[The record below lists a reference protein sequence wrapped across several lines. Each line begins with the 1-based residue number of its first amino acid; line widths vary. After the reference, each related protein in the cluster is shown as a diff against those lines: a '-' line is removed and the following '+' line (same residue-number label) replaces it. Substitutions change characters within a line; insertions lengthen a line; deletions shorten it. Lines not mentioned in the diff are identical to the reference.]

1 MKICLISESF
11 FPNVDGMSTFTQ
23 NLAQYLIESGNEVLV
38 VCPTQRRKPQDY
50 FHRGYEVYET
60 PSIKEYFSEF
70 KYMNPLS
77 VLKLNRKIKF
87 FNPDVVH
94 FQTFYSPLSNIL
106 LKYQEYSSS
115 RPIYV
120 YTQHSL
126 PLTVGS
132 YFQPAKNLG
141 KQMIDFLWSW
151 CISFC
156 EKMDIVVSP
165 SEYGKSTLIENG
177 LKTEI
182 KVISNGVDLKQFKF
196 RDKDMSA
203 FNRLK
208 IPKDKIILL
217 TTGRLSE
224 EKNHI
229 EIIKTMM
236 HLDSGK
242 YHLVLVGKGK
252 NQQFLKK
259 FTKEHSLQHNVT
271 FLGYLPSTKYRGI
284 YNIADIYINM
294 SDIELQGIVGL
305 EALASGLPMI
315 VSSKGAMQLLV
326 EGNGYICHSDNN
338 IGLSKKIE
346 ELGQDKALRQK
357 FSRQSLKLA
366 KIHEV
371 DKCMQQ
377 YLDLYNT
384 KTG

>member
-1 MKICLISESF
+1 MKICLITESF
-11 FPNVDGMSTFTQ
+11 FPSVDGMSTFTQ
-23 NLAQYLIESGNEVLV
+23 NLAQFLIESGNEVLV
-38 VCPTQRRKPQDY
+38 VCPTLRRKPQDY
-50 FHRGYEVYET
+50 IHKGYEVYET
-60 PSIKEYFSEF
+60 PSIKEYFSDL

-77 VLKLNRKIKF
+77 VLRLNKRIKM

-106 LKYQEYSSS
+106 IKYQEYSSL
-115 RPIYV
+115 RPTYV

-126 PLTVGS
+126 PLTVGA
-132 YFQPAKNLG
+132 YFQPAKNLE

-156 EKMDIVVSP
+156 EKMDLVVSP
-165 SEYGKSTLIENG
+165 SEYGKGALIENG
-177 LKTEI
+177 LKTEV

-196 RDKDMSA
+196 REKDMSA

-208 IPKDKIILL
+208 KAKKKIILL

-236 HLDSGK
+236 NLEKEK

-252 NQQFLKK
+252 YLQHLKN
-259 FTKEHSLQHNVT
+259 FTKEHSLQRNVT
-271 FLGYLPSTKYRGI
+271 FLGYLPSSKYREI
-284 YNIADIYINM
+284 YNIADIYLNM

-305 EALASGLPMI
+305 EALASGLPII

-326 EGNGYICHSDNN
+326 EGNGYVCDSDDN
-338 IGLSKKIE
+338 IGLSKKIK
-346 ELGQDKALRQK
+346 ELGQNKALRIK
-357 FSRQSLKLA
+357 FSQQSLKLA
-366 KIHEV
+366 KKHEV
-371 DKCMQQ
+371 GNCMRQ
-377 YLDLYNT
+377 YLDLYKT
-384 KTG
+384 KSK